1 MHGVPDFNQY
11 TRQTKQRY
19 SPTSTAEIEAALQY
33 ISPDMCRD
41 YWIQVG
47 MALQHEL
54 GDSGFH
60 LFKNWSS
67 KGQTYQAMDTK
78 SAWRSFKSG
87 GNGGTITISTLFK
100 MARDNGYKH
109 QKPTQSYQPPPSPSP
124 KPTETKEEAAQKRQE
139 AHDKAMAFWEKGKPA
154 TEHPYTDKKGL
165 KPDNLRVSGEA
176 LLIPMRNVDKQLSSV
191 QIIQPDGKKLFLKGC
206 PVSGCYFAIGEPIDK
221 TLVIAEGWATGM
233 SIHLAT
239 GLAVV
244 VAFSSGN
251 LPKVAGLMRERRP
264 GFEIVIAPDNDK
276 SQHAIH
282 KAEAAARE

>member
-1 MHGVPDFNQY
+1 MTEVPSFNQH
-11 TRQTKQRY
+11 TRQVGQVY
-19 SPTSTAEIEAALQY
+19 APTSPADISTALQY
-33 ISPDMCRD
+33 ISPDMDRD
-41 YWIQVG
+41 SWVRIG
-47 MALQHEL
+47 MAIQSEL
-54 GDSGFH
+54 GDAGFD
-60 LFKNWSS
+60 LFDTWSS
-67 KGQTYQAMDTK
+67 SGETYQPAEMR
-78 SAWRSFKSG
+78 SAWKSFKPG
-87 GNGGTITISTLFK
+87 GNSKGTATIATVFK
-100 MARDNGYKH
+100 IAQGSGYRH
-109 QKPTQSYQPPPSPSP
+109 QKSDQPFQPPPPL
-124 KPTETKEEAAQKRQE
+124 KPAETEAEATQKRQ
-139 AHDKAMAFWEKGKPA
+139 AAMDKAKAFWDKGKPA
-154 TEHPYTDKKGL
+154 ESHPYTDRKGL
-165 KPDNLRVSGEA
+165 KPDNLGVSGDA

-206 PVSGCYFAIGEPIDK
+206 SVSGCYFAVGAPVDK